1 MERLSEPDY
10 VVPIALGSNHSRGTA
25 IDVTLIDENGH
36 PLDMGTAF
44 DEMDDLSPLSP
55 GTSQAAQRN
64 RLLLN
69 AIMFGGGFKGIST
82 EWWHFELPDAAG
94 YPLLDDVF
102 ACLSPLTL
110 TESFHEYES
119 HLFYRFRPR
128 CWPLRWQRLSPA
140 YAAVPKDMLVIG
152 KAADPQ
158 TLDPAVT
165 IDNNDWT
172 VTYPAY
178 QRLVKYKT
186 QDGKGSTD
194 VEGDPAESWQVSDD
208 GKTDLFTAQNM
219 QFDDGTPVT
228 AEAVKLSSNV

>member
-1 MERLSEPDY
+1 M
-10 VVPIALGSNHSRGTA
+10 
-25 IDVTLIDENGH
+25 TLIDENGH

-119 HLFYRFRPR
+119 HLFTGFRPR
-128 CWPLRWQRLSPA
+128 CWPLRWQRLSPRLMLPC
-140 YAAVPKDMLVIG
+140 PKICWSSVKPPIRRRSTRPSLLIITTGRSPTRPISDWSNTKPRTG
-152 KAADPQ
+152 KA
-158 TLDPAVT
+158 
-165 IDNNDWT
+165 
-172 VTYPAY
+172 
-178 QRLVKYKT
+178 QRT
-186 QDGKGSTD
+186 SRATRR
-194 VEGDPAESWQVSDD
+194 
-208 GKTDLFTAQNM
+208 
-219 QFDDGTPVT
+219 
-228 AEAVKLSSNV
+228 KLAGL